1 MPLFPNPYPVHPG
14 STPPIL
20 AGRDTVLTSDP
31 SVQARLLTGLR
42 GSGKTA
48 LLGALAAQA
57 PASSTLLGAGPG
69 RHLAQALIPALRA
82 LLHGLPSGAPVAR
95 ALTVLAGFRAAQAA
109 RLPPSPA
116 DPPGQPGQGDSGDL
130 EADLSAL
137 LSALGSLA
145 GGLDAGLTLLVD
157 DAHALMRAELDALLR
172 AWSAAAPA
180 HPRLRLVLAGLP
192 FLASLD
198 VHERA
203 LLERHFQM
211 DELGALD
218 ARALSQ
224 AVQGPALA
232 QGRSWNPDALAE
244 LGRASKGHP
253 ALLQAW
259 AHHAWETA
267 ADGPLDASAVRRA
280 GPACLRSLDR
290 RYYGPGFEALAP
302 RERAYLR
309 SMAHLGPGPHRSS
322 DIADSMDAK
331 VTALGPLRAKLIKE
345 GWVYGPQHGL
355 LGFTA
360 PGMDEFMRRVMP
372 NFR

>member
-14 STPPIL
+14 STPPVL
-20 AGRDTVLTSDP
+20 AGRDAVLTP
-31 SVQARLLTGLR
+31 SPGVQARLLTGLR

-48 LLGALAAQA
+48 LLGALAARS
-57 PASSTLLGAGPG
+57 PAAAALLGARPG
-69 RHLAQALIPALRA
+69 RPLALALIPSLRT
-82 LLHGLPSGAPVAR
+82 LLYGLPPAAPVTR
-95 ALTVLAGFRAAQAA
+95 ALTVLAGFRAAQAP

-116 DPPGQPGQGDSGDL
+116 DPPGQPGHGDSGDL

-145 GGLDAGLTLLVD
+145 GGLDSGLTLLVD
-157 DAHALMRAELDALLR
+157 DIHALEGTELSALLR
-172 AWSAAAPA
+172 AWSAAAPT

-192 FLASLD
+192 ASLD
-198 VHERA
+198 VHARA
-203 LLERHFQM
+203 LLERHFQV
-211 DELGALD
+211 DELEALNAGD
-218 ARALSQ
+218 VEEALQGPARAL
-224 AVQGPALA
+224 
-232 QGRSWNPDALAE
+232 
-244 LGRASKGHP
+244 GRAWSPAALTELERVSKGHP

-259 AHHAWETA
+259 AHHSWA
-267 ADGPLDASAVRRA
+267 AAGEGPLDAEAVRRA
-280 GPACLRSLDR
+280 GPASLRSLDQH
-290 RYYGPGFEALAP
+290 YYGPGFEALAP
-302 RERAYLR
+302 REKAYLR

-345 GWVYGPQHGL
+345 AWVYGPQHGL
-355 LGFTA
+355 LAFTA